1 MRDSIRCMFSLLLA
15 AVMLFTFA
23 GCSRR
28 EEDTGAG
35 RPFSASLPGDP
46 GCLDPQFTENE
57 NALLVIRNTMEGLLR
72 FDADGNPVPAGAS
85 GYTVSED
92 GKSYLFSLRENS
104 YWFAAS
110 RDPERPER
118 VTSRDYVFAFR
129 RLVDPEMRSPYAE
142 DYRCIQNAAD
152 IISGKRD
159 PSYLGVSAPD
169 GNSVLFELEYPNP
182 EFPKLLARTCA
193 VPCNQAFFESTK
205 GRYGLDDSM
214 VLCNGAF
221 YLTKWNYDQY
231 SGGNFLT
238 MKKSPVYHDPD
249 DVFPNS
255 LQFTILHGRE
265 AADADYAQGNTDVLV
280 TDVWHDGYLHN
291 KEYTVTAKMPTTMG
305 LIFNPENELL
315 QSVSLR
321 EALACGIDRSALE
334 YHVSEDT
341 EIAYGLVPPAVTV
354 LGSSYRS
361 VQADEPLCTL
371 YAPDKASRLFSE
383 AAEGLGLGT
392 MNSVRVM
399 VPSTIKDTEALLAM
413 CQNWQELF
421 GYYIGI
427 ETVSP
432 DEYRSRLAAG
442 DYSIALYAVTPEYDG
457 CYAAMKAYADRAEL
471 FGLENRYFGK
481 LVEGLAR
488 PVNLADAA
496 SLCAE
501 AEKTLIG
508 TYMFIPLFYKNRYL
522 IATAGNK
529 DIVFDPFTGTADFIG
544 AKYLPD

>member
-1 MRDSIRCMFSLLLA
+1 MRDPIRCIGSIFLA
-15 AVMLFTFA
+15 AAMLFSFA
-23 GCSRR
+23 GCSPK

-35 RPFSASLPGDP
+35 RPFSTVLPGDP
-46 GCLDPQFTENE
+46 ECLDPQFTENE
-57 NALLVIRNTMEGLLR
+57 QAVFVIRNTMEGLLR
-72 FDADGNPVPAGAS
+72 PDAAGDPVPAGAS

-92 GKSYLFSLRENS
+92 GLTYLFSLRENS
-104 YWFAAS
+104 YWFAAD

-142 DYRCIQNAAD
+142 DFRCIRNAED
-152 IISGKRD
+152 IIDGKLD

-169 GNSVLFELEYPNP
+169 GNSVLFELAYPDP

-193 VPCNQAFFESTK
+193 VPCNQEFFESTK
-205 GRYGLDDSM
+205 GRYGLDDGT

-231 SGGNFLT
+231 SDGNFLT
-238 MKKSPVYHDPD
+238 MKKNPVYHTPD
-249 DVFPNS
+249 AVFPNS
-255 LQFTILHGRE
+255 LQFTIMHGRD
-265 AADADYAQGNTDVLV
+265 AADQDFALGNADVLL
-280 TDVWHDGYLHN
+280 TDIYPREYLRD
-291 KEYTVTAKMPTTMG
+291 KDYTVTSAMPTTMG

-315 QSVSLR
+315 QSRSLR
-321 EALACGIDRSALE
+321 EALAAGIDRAALDAHLSA
-334 YHVSEDT
+334 DT
-341 EIAYGLVPPAVTV
+341 EMAYGLVPPAVTV

-361 VQADEPLCTL
+361 VQADEPLCTP
-371 YAPDKASRLFSE
+371 YDPQKAAKLFSG

-399 VPSTIKDTEALLAM
+399 VPSTITDTDALLAM

-432 DEYRSRLAAG
+432 DEFRSRLASG
-442 DYSIALYAVTPEYDG
+442 NYSIALYGVTPERDG

-471 FGLENRYFGK
+471 LGLENRYFGE
-481 LVEGLAR
+481 LVEGLSR
-488 PVNLADAA
+488 PVAMADAA
-496 SLCAE
+496 ALCAE

-508 TYMFIPLFYKNRYL
+508 TYTFIPLFYKNRYL
-522 IATAGNK
+522 IATAGNR
-529 DIVFDPFTGTADFIG
+529 DIVFDPFTGSADFIS